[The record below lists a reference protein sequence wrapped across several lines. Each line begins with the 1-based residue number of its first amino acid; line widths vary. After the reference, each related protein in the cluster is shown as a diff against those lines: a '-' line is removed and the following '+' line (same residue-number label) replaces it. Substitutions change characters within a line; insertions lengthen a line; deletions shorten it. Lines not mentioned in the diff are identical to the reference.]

1 MTATLDRLNAAC
13 AWLAGLAVALMMVHI
28 CADVIGKYLMNAPV
42 PGTIAI
48 VTQYYMPVLTF
59 LPLAYVHHKRAHIS
73 VEVVTT
79 RFSAR
84 LQRWLYVGALVIG
97 CAIFGLMAQLAWGE
111 AMSKY
116 GIGTFALEQNWRI
129 VTWPAYFLPFVGYGL
144 LAIYMALQAVRYLT
158 GLASL
163 EPS

>member
-1 MTATLDRLNAAC
+1 MTATVERLNAAC

-28 CADVIGKYLMNAPV
+28 CTDVIGKYLMNAPV

-59 LPLAYVHHKRAHIS
+59 LPLAYVQQKRAHIS

-84 LQRWLYVGALVIG
+84 AQRWLYAGALAIG
-97 CAIFGLMAQLAWGE
+97 CLTFGLMAQLAWGE
-111 AMSKY
+111 AMAKY
-116 GIGTFALEQNWRI
+116 AIGTFQLEQARRI
-129 VTWPAYFLPFVGYGL
+129 VTWPAYFLPVAGYGL
-144 LAIYMALQAVRYLT
+144 LSLYMALQVIRYLA
-158 GLASL
+158 GAASL